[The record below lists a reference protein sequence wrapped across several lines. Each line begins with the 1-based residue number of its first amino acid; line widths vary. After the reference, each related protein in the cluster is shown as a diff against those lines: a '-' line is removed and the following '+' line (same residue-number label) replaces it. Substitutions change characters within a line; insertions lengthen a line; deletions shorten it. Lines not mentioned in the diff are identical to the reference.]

1 MDKPQKPPSP
11 KARSRHNGWL
21 KRQNEMLWTK
31 VLYKYSKHMQF
42 GMKIRTF
49 TDRGGRVRKAGKG
62 IFVFL
67 AIMAYYVDRYILKSQ
82 LYLK

>member
-1 MDKPQKPPSP
+1 
-11 KARSRHNGWL
+11 
-21 KRQNEMLWTK
+21 
-31 VLYKYSKHMQF
+31 MQF

-82 LYLK
+82 LYLKWR